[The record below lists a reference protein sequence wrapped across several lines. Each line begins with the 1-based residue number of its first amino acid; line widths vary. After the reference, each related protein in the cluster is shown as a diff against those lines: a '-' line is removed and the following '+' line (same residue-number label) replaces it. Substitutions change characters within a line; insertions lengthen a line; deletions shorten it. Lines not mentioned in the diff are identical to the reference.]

1 MNRFLFSLFSFC
13 LLLSCKQEISKTINY
28 PKIDNSRTDVEEFG
42 IKYNNDYSNLEDIKK
57 EVNQNWF
64 LKQDSLTADYYKSV
78 DRESAFNYFSDLY
91 VGDDYNRY
99 WYEAY
104 KEHNFYWLDN
114 DSTQVLFKSDS
125 SGKGEIPVFSTSM
138 DNTVHFYSPH
148 PDGSKFI
155 LFISDEKGDFLK
167 VISTESG
174 DTLFQTDKD
183 MNMQQASW
191 AVWASTDHIVYTGW
205 PHTEDTRN
213 SYIAMADIR
222 TGAIKVIFDGG
233 QVKDYDPEDFLRPD
247 ISVGSNKLQAF
258 VITASEHFT
267 GYSADISNIE
277 SDYTWEYIYGQ
288 KDSILYW
295 PKQRGDNMY
304 FLRYKG
310 GKKTLVRSTLESMG
324 DPTKDVVLFK
334 PEKEEMTITDYAV
347 SEKNV
352 YAITSKNGSDE
363 TLYYVDNQGK
373 SEIIELDYPISD
385 IQFYHTSTTSN
396 EITIIKNDW
405 KYDLSFLS
413 INDSLEIKPLD
424 NLTRQTPE
432 SFNDIITEII
442 EVESH
447 DGTMV
452 PMTIVRNRGK
462 KQDSKG
468 KGVVY
473 AYGAYGFSVE
483 PFYEMPL
490 LDFVS
495 KGNVFAVAHVRGGA
509 EKGLKWYKDGIK
521 EKKSNSWKDLLWCSQ
536 YLKDQGYVDKDR
548 LGVWCSSAGGITA
561 GMAVNENPDMFKAFV
576 GAVPTLNP
584 LRLAYQKNY
593 DASDHDYDFGD
604 MKTIEGFK
612 SLMALDPVI
621 NFKKNTVYPSTLM
634 MSGALDEQI
643 PLYDTAKYIALL
655 QNYYPD
661 PKRTYLL
668 DVYEDEGHYIPLET
682 FSAMLFFNNEL

>member
-1 MNRFLFSLFSFC
+1 MKYSCFVILSFSF
-13 LLLSCKQEISKTINY
+13 LLSCSQEISKTLSY
-28 PKIDNSRTDVEEFG
+28 PQLDNNRTTIEEFG

-57 EVNQNWF
+57 EVNQNWL
-64 LKQDSLTADYYKSV
+64 LKQDSIVADYYKSV
-78 DRESAFNYFSDLY
+78 DRKGAAKHLNDLHL
-91 VGDDYNRY
+91 GDYYEPY
-99 WYEAY
+99 WYKSY
-104 KEHNFYWLDN
+104 KEHSFHWLDN
-114 DSTQVLFKSDS
+114 DSTQILFKSDS

-155 LFISDEKGDFLK
+155 LFISDENGDFLK

-174 DTLFQTDKD
+174 NILFETDKD
-183 MNMQQASW
+183 MNMEQASW
-191 AVWASTDHIVYTGW
+191 AVWASSEHIAFTGW
-205 PHTEDTRN
+205 PNQEGSRD
-213 SYIAMADIR
+213 SYIAMANIR
-222 TGAIKVIFDGG
+222 TGAIKVIFDGS
-233 QVKDYDPEDFLRPD
+233 QVKDYDHEDFLRPD
-247 ISVGSNKLQAF
+247 ISVGSNKLQVF

-277 SDYTWEYIYGQ
+277 SDYVWEHIYDQ

-295 PKQRGDNMY
+295 PKQRDTSMY
-304 FLRYKG
+304 FLRYNG
-310 GKKTLVRSTLESMG
+310 GKKTLVRSTLKSMG
-324 DPTKDVVLFK
+324 DPTKDVVLYR
-334 PEKEEMTITDYAV
+334 PEIEDVVITDYAI
-347 SEKNV
+347 SENNV
-352 YAITSKNGSDE
+352 YVITSRNGTDE

-373 SEIIELDYPISD
+373 SEIIDLDYPISD

-396 EITIIKNDW
+396 EITVTKNDW

-424 NLTRQTPE
+424 NLTRQTPD

-452 PMTIVRNRGK
+452 PMTIIRNREN

-483 PFYEMPL
+483 PFYDISI

-521 EKKSNSWKDLLWCSQ
+521 EKKFNSWKDLLWCSQ

-584 LRLAYQKNY
+584 LRLGYQKNF
-593 DASDHDYDFGD
+593 DASNHEYDFGNL
-604 MKTIEGFK
+604 KTIEGFK
-612 SLMALDPVI
+612 SLMALDPVV

-643 PLYDTAKYIALL
+643 PLYNTAKYIALL
-655 QNYYPD
+655 QNYCPD

-668 DVYEDEGHYIPLET
+668 DVYEDEGHYVPNEG
-682 FSAMLFFNNEL
+682 FSAMLFFDKEL